1 MSIKKLITGLT
12 LSMLLAS
19 GVASANYDSALDT
32 YRSGDYNAAF
42 KEMLPFA
49 EQGNVDAQFYVAEM
63 YDFGKGVTENDKT
76 AVKWYTLAAE
86 QGYSDAQY
94 NLAHMYADGEGV
106 PENDKTAVK
115 WFTLAAEQGDAMAQY
130 NLGVMYD
137 EGEGVPENNKTA
149 VQWYTLAAEQGD
161 VEAQYNLAYMFRDGE
176 GVLENNKTAYRWA
189 KLAAAQGNAE
199 AQGFLGEL
207 AMNDEDW
214 IRSYMWF
221 NLAAYNGA
229 EAYNDYF
236 TMSEMKEYTKDEMTP
251 ADVDMAQQMASRCL
265 ESGYTDC
272 WMMVDQPEE
281 LRL

>member
-1 MSIKKLITGLT
+1 MNVNKLLVSVAF
-12 LSMLLAS
+12 SMFFGS
-19 GVASANYDSALDT
+19 GVAMAAADFDKGMNAYD
-32 YRSGDYNAAF
+32 SGDYKAALA
-42 KEMLPFA
+42 EWTPLA
-49 EQGNVDAQFYVAEM
+49 EQGLAKAQYNLARL
-63 YDFGKGVTENDKT
+63 YYNSYGVPQNHKT
-76 AVKWYTLAAE
+76 ALKWYTLAAE

-236 TMSEMKEYTKDEMTP
+236 TISEMKEYTKDEMTP

-272 WMMVDQPEE
+272 WMMVD
-281 LRL
+281 